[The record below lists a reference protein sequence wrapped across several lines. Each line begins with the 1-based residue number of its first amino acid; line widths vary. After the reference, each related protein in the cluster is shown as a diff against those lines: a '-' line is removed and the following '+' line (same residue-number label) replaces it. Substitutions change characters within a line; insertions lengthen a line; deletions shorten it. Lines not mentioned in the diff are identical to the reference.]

1 MKVVIPEDVLV
12 QDLGGESVLLNLE
25 NEQYYGLDDVGT
37 SMWQALEKTGSLE
50 AALEVVQEQYEVEP
64 EQLRQD
70 FQELVEQLVEN
81 GLLKIVEAE

>member
-37 SMWQALEKTGSLE
+37 SMWAALEKTGSLE
-50 AALEVVQEQYEVEP
+50 DALAVLQEEYEVEP

-70 FQELVEQLVEN
+70 IQELVEQLVEN
-81 GLLKIVEAE
+81 GLLKVVDA